1 MRALIIEDDHKTA
14 GVLAQGLSEAGFEV
28 DVEYGGEKGLLAA
41 ETGSHD
47 VIVLDVMLPGLTGWQ
62 VLEALRRT
70 KSTPVVFLT
79 ARDSVADRVRGLEAG
94 ADDYLIKPFEL
105 AELLA
110 RVRAVLRRG
119 KSDNPVVLRISDLE
133 LDTLYR
139 RATRAGEAI
148 ELTSKEFTL
157 LHLLMRRRAETLSRA
172 MISLAVWGFDFD
184 TETNVVEVAI
194 RRLRAK
200 VDDSFEHKLIHTI
213 RGVGYVIDE
222 PLEQTHGG

>member
-14 GVLAQGLSEAGFEV
+14 GVLSQGLSEAGFEV
-28 DVEYGGEKGLLAA
+28 DVEYDGEKGLLAA

-47 VIVLDVMLPGLTGWQ
+47 VIVLDVMLPGLAGWQ

-79 ARDSVADRVRGLEAG
+79 ARDGVADRVRGLEAG

-119 KSDNPVVLRISDLE
+119 KSDNPVVLRISDLA
-133 LDTLYR
+133 LDTVYR

-148 ELTSKEFTL
+148 ELTSKEFAL
-157 LHLLMRRRAETLSRA
+157 LHLLMRRRGETLSRA

-200 VDDSFEHKLIHTI
+200 IDDSFEHKLIHTI

-222 PLEQTHGG
+222 PPEQTYGG

>member
-14 GVLAQGLSEAGFEV
+14 DVLAQGLSEAGFEV
-28 DVEYGGEKGLLAA
+28 DVEYDGERGLLAA

-47 VIVLDVMLPGLTGWQ
+47 IIVLDVMLPGLAGWQ
-62 VLEALRRT
+62 VLQALRRT

-79 ARDSVADRVRGLEAG
+79 ARDGVADRVRGLEGG

-119 KSDNPVVLRISDLE
+119 KSDNPVVLRLADLE
-133 LDTLYR
+133 LDTVYR
-139 RATRAGEAI
+139 RATRAGKPV
-148 ELTSKEFTL
+148 ELTSKEFAL
-157 LHLLMRRRAETLSRA
+157 LHLLMRRHGETLSRA

-200 VDDSFEHKLIHTI
+200 IDDSFECKLIHTI
-213 RGVGYVIDE
+213 RGVGYMIDE
-222 PLEQTHGG
+222 PPEQTHGG